1 MEDIES
7 GPPARRLIGIS
18 KMLTWIV
25 MLGSTRDREDP
36 KETGCNRG
44 RFDSTRAEV
53 ERRRKM

>member
-36 KETGCNRG
+36 KETGCNR
-44 RFDSTRAEV
+44 FDSTRAEV